1 MSKQSSIR
9 TQIGFLTH
17 RISGKAFPVSERLA
31 ICLVRALASHISLKG
46 EVAES
51 LLSGHRVVFNFRD
64 KSYSAEGGGFRP
76 VEICLLRNADGDWQ
90 YQYVTEFAYIGN
102 YYPELE
108 KALDFDFHSCG
119 AYSCGIP
126 MRNQQEANELYQLW
140 EHNFL
145 AYLEMDAYDDIS
157 IASE

>member
-1 MSKQSSIR
+1 MSIQSSIR

-17 RISGKAFPVSERLA
+17 RISGKAFPVSDRLA
-31 ICLVRALASHISLKG
+31 TCLIETLASHITLKRD
-46 EVAES
+46 VADA
-51 LLSGHRVVFNFRD
+51 LLSTRRVVFNFRD
-64 KSYSAEGGGFRP
+64 KNYSAGRGGFHP
-76 VEICLLRNADGDWQ
+76 VEICLLRSSDGDWQ
-90 YQYVTEFAYIGN
+90 YQYVTDFAYIGCH
-102 YYPELE
+102 YQELE
-108 KALDFDFHSCG
+108 KALDFDFHSRG

-157 IASE
+157 ITSA

>member
-17 RISGKAFPVSERLA
+17 RISGKAFPVSDPLA
-31 ICLVRALASHISLKG
+31 TCLVETLASHILLKG

-51 LLSGHRVVFNFRD
+51 LLSSHRVVFNFRD
-64 KSYSAEGGGFRP
+64 KSYSAEGGGFHP
-76 VEICLLRNADGDWQ
+76 VEICLFRSSDGDWQ
-90 YQYVTEFAYIGN
+90 YQYVTDFAYVGN
-102 YYPELE
+102 HYPELE
-108 KALDFDFHSCG
+108 KALDFDFHNCG

-126 MRNQQEANELYQLW
+126 MQNQQEANELYQLW
-140 EHNFL
+140 EDNFL

-157 IASE
+157 ITSA